1 MEGKE
6 RLESL
11 VRNLSDEIEKEM
23 SEINRIWT
31 KNKQRKYVKR
41 IQPCVCCK
49 LSAMG
54 KMKSWNNTSF
64 YDEKH
69 TGSIDF
75 PFPFLG

>member
-1 MEGKE
+1 MQQNVLEDLRKFKGMEGKE

-11 VRNLSDEIEKEM
+11 VRNLSAEIEKEM

-49 LSAMG
+49 LSA
-54 KMKSWNNTSF
+54 KV
-64 YDEKH
+64 
-69 TGSIDF
+69 
-75 PFPFLG
+75 